1 MLVALKDLPDPLV
14 GQDLSTAFGK
24 GRQDQTYDEVIK
36 GSLLMLVIGLGTNS
50 PCTTYRRYPTLFLA
64 AWPIGYVGDCFE
76 LYFFLRS
83 MLYSRLAIESI
94 SS

>member
-1 MLVALKDLPDPLV
+1 MLVALKDLPNPLV
-14 GQDLSTAFGK
+14 GQDLATTFGE
-24 GRQDQTYDEVIK
+24 GRQDQAHNKVLK
-36 GSLLMLVIGLGTNS
+36 RALLMLVIGLWTNA
-50 PCTTYRRYPTLFLA
+50 PYATDGGYPTLLLA

-83 MLYSRLAIESI
+83 MLYSRLAMAMI